1 MSATNRPMIRSLRP
15 SPYTS
20 AVSKNVTPDSTAAR
34 STASASD
41 SVTDPQS
48 APSCQVPRPTIETG
62 LPVLPSTRCS
72 IVCDLRGLVS
82 GRHVCPEPAE
92 LDAEPRVK
100 PGMAVRGHR
109 DDTAALLA
117 AHPAALSELGAERG
131 ADTAGEMVPPLG
143 PVHAGPQQRP
153 GAARYP
159 ADVDSDLGEHPRAGR
174 AEHPGAVPL
183 TDRVS

>member
-34 STASASD
+34 STASASV

-48 APSCQVPRPTIETG
+48 APSCHVPRPTIETG

-72 IVCDLRGLVS
+72 MFFDLRAAS
-82 GRHVCPEPAE
+82 GRHVRPEPAE
-92 LDAEPRVK
+92 FDAEPRLK
-100 PGMAVRGHR
+100 PGVARVSQR
-109 DDTAALLA
+109 DDPAAFLA
-117 AHPAALSELGAERG
+117 AHPAASRELGAERG
-131 ADTAGEMVPPLG
+131 AEAAGEMMPTLG

-153 GAARYP
+153 GAARD
-159 ADVDSDLGEHPRAGR
+159 A
-174 AEHPGAVPL
+174 
-183 TDRVS
+183 

>member
-1 MSATNRPMIRSLRP
+1 MIRSLRP

-20 AVSKNVTPDSTAAR
+20 AVSKNVTADSTAAR

-41 SVTDPQS
+41 SVTAPQS

-72 IVCDLRGLVS
+72 MFCDLRVRPQGRALRDALS

-92 LDAEPRVK
+92 VEAEPRVES
-100 PGMAVRGHR
+100 GLAVRGHR
-109 DDTAALLA
+109 DDAAALLA
-117 AHPAALSELGAERG
+117 AHPAALPELGAERG

-153 GAARYP
+153 GAAGHP
-159 ADVDSDLGEHPRAGR
+159 ADVDTDLGEHPPGGR
-174 AEHPGAVPL
+174 AEHPGTV
-183 TDRVS
+183 

>member
-48 APSCQVPRPTIETG
+48 APSCHVPRPTIETG

-72 IVCDLRGLVS
+72 MFCDLRGAAS
-82 GRHVCPEPAE
+82 GRHVRPEPAE
-92 LDAEPRVK
+92 VDAEPRLK
-100 PGMAVRGHR
+100 PGVTRGGQR
-109 DDTAALLA
+109 DDPAAFLA
-117 AHPAALSELGAERG
+117 AHPAASRELGAERG
-131 ADTAGEMVPPLG
+131 AEAP
-143 PVHAGPQQRP
+143 
-153 GAARYP
+153 
-159 ADVDSDLGEHPRAGR
+159 
-174 AEHPGAVPL
+174 
-183 TDRVS
+183 